1 MGTRIIWAE
10 RQPARSCRKEHIVSV
25 AKTIELSG
33 TSSDGFEAAIN
44 DVIAKAGETLRNIEG
59 AWVKEQK
66 VVVSDGRV
74 TGYRVHLEVTFVL
87 D

>member
-1 MGTRIIWAE
+1 
-10 RQPARSCRKEHIVSV
+10 VSV